1 MKIAVLPGD
10 GIGPEVT
17 RQGIKVLRAVAER
30 YGLAIELNEALIG
43 GCAYEAHGHP
53 LPADTLTLARDAD
66 AILFG
71 AEGGFQYEA
80 LPRDLRPG
88 DALLTLRRELDLFA
102 NFRPVVAWPE
112 LADATTFKP
121 EIVDGVD
128 LVILRELTSDLY
140 FGEPRGIE
148 ILPDGSRRGINT
160 MSYTEA
166 EIRRIAHA
174 GFRAARARH
183 GKLCSVDKANVLE
196 TMELWREIVT
206 DVGSEY
212 PDVEL
217 SHLYI
222 DAAAMALVRKPKA
235 FDVIVTAN
243 LFGDILSDEASMLVG
258 SIGML
263 PSASLN
269 ASGKGL
275 FEPVHGCAPDIA
287 GQNIANPLAAILS
300 VAMMLRMS
308 FGHEDAASAVE
319 GAVRKTLAEGYRTSD
334 IARSGEATIGTEE
347 MGDRVLGAFVAE
359 LDLALVE
366 HEGTGAGSGSI
377 CRSSVGSR

>member
-17 RQGIKVLRAVAER
+17 RQGVKVLRAAAARFGFDV
-30 YGLAIELNEALIG
+30 ELSEALIG

-53 LPADTLTLARDAD
+53 LPPATLALAREAD

-71 AEGGFQYEA
+71 AEGGFQYET
-80 LPRDLRPG
+80 LPRGLRPG
-88 DALLTLRRELDLFA
+88 DALLMVRRELDLFA

-121 EIVDGVD
+121 EVVEGVD
-128 LVILRELTSDLY
+128 LTILRELTSDIY

-148 ILPDGSRRGINT
+148 TLPDGSRRGINT

-174 GFRAARARH
+174 GFRAARARR

-206 DVGSEY
+206 EIGTEY

-217 SHLYI
+217 THLYI
-222 DAAAMALVRKPKA
+222 DAAAMALVRTPKA

-269 ASGKGL
+269 AQGKGL

-287 GQNIANPLAAILS
+287 GKDIANPLASILS
-300 VAMMLRMS
+300 VAMMLRLG
-308 FGHEDAASAVE
+308 FGRQDAASAVE
-319 GAVRKTLAEGYRTSD
+319 AAVRRTLADGHRTRD
-334 IARSGEATIGTEE
+334 IASSGSIAVGTEE
-347 MGDRVLGAFVAE
+347 MGDLVVRA
-359 LDLALVE
+359 LA
-366 HEGTGAGSGSI
+366 
-377 CRSSVGSR
+377 

>member
-1 MKIAVLPGD
+1 MTMKIAVLPGD

-17 RQGIKVLRAVAER
+17 RQGVKVLRAAAER
-30 YGLAIELNEALIG
+30 FSLDVELSEALIG

-53 LPADTLTLARDAD
+53 LPPETLALAREAD

-80 LPRDLRPG
+80 LPRGLRPG

-102 NFRPVVAWPE
+102 NFRPVMAWPE

-121 EIVDGVD
+121 EVVEGVD
-128 LVILRELTSDLY
+128 LTILRELTSDIY

-148 ILPDGSRRGINT
+148 TLPDGSRRGTNT
-160 MSYTEA
+160 MSYTEG

-174 GFRAARARH
+174 GFRAARARR

-206 DVGSEY
+206 EIGAEY

-222 DAAAMALVRKPKA
+222 DAAAMALVRIPKS

-269 ASGKGL
+269 AQGKGL

-287 GQNIANPLAAILS
+287 GKDIANPLASILS
-300 VAMMLRMS
+300 VAMMLRLG
-308 FGHEDAASAVE
+308 FGREDAASAVE
-319 GAVRKTLAEGYRTSD
+319 AAVRRTLADGHRTRD
-334 IARSGEATIGTEE
+334 LAGPGTLAVGTEA
-347 MGDRVLGAFVAE
+347 MGDLVVR
-359 LDLALVE
+359 AL
-366 HEGTGAGSGSI
+366 S
-377 CRSSVGSR
+377 

>member
-1 MKIAVLPGD
+1 MKIAILPGD

-17 RQGIKVLRAVAER
+17 RQAVKVLRAVASR
-30 YGLAIELNEALIG
+30 FGLALELSEALIG

-53 LPADTLTLARDAD
+53 LPPGTLALAREAN

-71 AEGGFQYEA
+71 AEGGFQYET
-80 LPRDLRPG
+80 LPRGLRPG

-102 NFRPVVAWPE
+102 NFRPIVAWPE
-112 LADATTFKP
+112 LADASTLKP
-121 EIVDGVD
+121 EVIEGVD
-128 LVILRELTSDLY
+128 LTILRELTSDLY

-148 ILPDGSRRGINT
+148 TLRDGSRRGINT

-174 GFRAARARH
+174 GFRAARSRR

-196 TMELWREIVT
+196 TMELWREVVT
-206 DVGSEY
+206 EVGTEY
-212 PDVEL
+212 PDVKL

-222 DAAAMALVRKPKA
+222 DAAAMALVRTPKA

-269 ASGKGL
+269 ADSKGL

-287 GQNIANPLAAILS
+287 GRDIANPLAAILS
-300 VAMMLRMS
+300 VAMMLRLS
-308 FGHEDAASAVE
+308 FGREDAASAVE
-319 GAVRKTLAEGYRTSD
+319 AAVRKILAEGHRTQD
-334 IARSGEATIGTEE
+334 IAASDEVVIGTEE
-347 MGDRVLGAFVAE
+347 MGDRVTRA
-359 LDLALVE
+359 LA
-366 HEGTGAGSGSI
+366 
-377 CRSSVGSR
+377 